1 MDVIRFNFS
10 SVRRHS
16 ISLLVQASRLV
27 PRVQPSERISLGIF
41 RRRSGIF
48 CKIRSYMP
56 QRHSRRSSR
65 SQRVSPKSQPEN
77 SSSPETQSVGERQE
91 RPRPERSWSENRSRQ
106 SRPTPTN
113 LVHLIEQDAPL
124 RGRSQLVLMY
134 GPFQAEMTT
143 EAGEGVATWL
153 KSCLSK
159 HGIPSLVRFDDR
171 RAAQVFRRD
180 QFQPWVAH
188 LMEA

>member
-1 MDVIRFNFS
+1 
-10 SVRRHS
+10 
-16 ISLLVQASRLV
+16 
-27 PRVQPSERISLGIF
+27 
-41 RRRSGIF
+41 
-48 CKIRSYMP
+48 MP

-65 SQRVSPKSQPEN
+65 SQRFSDKPRPEN
-77 SSSPETQSVGERQE
+77 QASEPSGSEKPRLDGN
-91 RPRPERSWSENRSRQ
+91 RPERSRPERNWVEGRPRS
-106 SRPTPTN
+106 SRPVQTP
-113 LVHLIEQDAPL
+113 LLRLIEQDAPL

-134 GPFQAEMTT
+134 GPFQTEMSAN
-143 EAGEGVATWL
+143 AGEGVATWL
-153 KSCLSK
+153 KACLSQ

>member
-1 MDVIRFNFS
+1 
-10 SVRRHS
+10 
-16 ISLLVQASRLV
+16 
-27 PRVQPSERISLGIF
+27 
-41 RRRSGIF
+41 
-48 CKIRSYMP
+48 MP

-77 SSSPETQSVGERQE
+77 SSPDQIQSAPERQE
-91 RPRPERSWSENRSRQ
+91 RPRTERTWNESRARH
-106 SRPTPTN
+106 SRPTLTN

-153 KSCLSK
+153 KACLSK

>member
-1 MDVIRFNFS
+1 
-10 SVRRHS
+10 
-16 ISLLVQASRLV
+16 
-27 PRVQPSERISLGIF
+27 
-41 RRRSGIF
+41 
-48 CKIRSYMP
+48 MP
-56 QRHSRRSSR
+56 QRQSRRSSR
-65 SQRVSPKSQPEN
+65 SQRVSPSSRPENPSPDQAQPEADRQVQ
-77 SSSPETQSVGERQE
+77 PRTERT
-91 RPRPERSWSENRSRQ
+91 WSENRSRQ

-113 LVHLIEQDAPL
+113 LMHLIQQDAPL

-171 RAAQVFRRD
+171 RAAQVYRRD